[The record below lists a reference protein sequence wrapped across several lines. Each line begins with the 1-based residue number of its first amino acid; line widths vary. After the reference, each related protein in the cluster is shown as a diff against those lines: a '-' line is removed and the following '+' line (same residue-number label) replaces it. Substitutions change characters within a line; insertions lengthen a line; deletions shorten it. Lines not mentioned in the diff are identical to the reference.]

1 MSDASAAVTPIVPA
15 LAKIYSPFKGFAYPL
30 VRIWAGLTLI
40 PHGAQKLFGWFD
52 GQGID
57 GTARFLGNVVTFMPG
72 HLSAYLVGG
81 TEFFGG
87 ILIALGF
94 LTRPAALMAAVSLWV
109 AALFVHLQFGFF
121 AGNRGYE
128 YVMLWGVVMI
138 AIAIQGG
145 RELSIDRAIGREF

>member
-1 MSDASAAVTPIVPA
+1 MAVD
-15 LAKIYSPFKGFAYPL
+15 
-30 VRIWAGLTLI
+30 
-40 PHGAQKLFGWFD
+40 GA
-52 GQGID
+52 
-57 GTARFLGNVVTFMPG
+57 ARFLGNMVPFMPG

-87 ILIALGF
+87 ILITVGF
-94 LTRPAALMAAVSLWV
+94 LTRPAALMAAAILWV

-138 AIAIQGG
+138 AIVIHGG
-145 RELSIDRAIGREF
+145 REWSIDRAIGKEF